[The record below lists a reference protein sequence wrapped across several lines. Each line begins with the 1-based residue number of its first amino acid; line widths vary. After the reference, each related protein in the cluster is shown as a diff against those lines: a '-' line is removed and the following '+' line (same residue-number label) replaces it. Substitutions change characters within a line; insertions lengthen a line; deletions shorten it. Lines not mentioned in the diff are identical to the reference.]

1 MAQPRGRQRGGRAIR
16 ALGLAALGFQVTG
29 SDISPVAVQRAGDEA
44 ARRGI
49 RLPCFIADVRALP
62 VCSTT
67 FDAVIACDN
76 ALPHLLSEDEIHQ
89 ALQECLRCLRPNGR
103 CVISMRDYEVP
114 PSPGTVETRD
124 YGDRTWAG
132 RDCRLSQIWRWH
144 GAFYDVAF
152 ELMTNDDAKEVVAR
166 TPPTTYFAIRTDRV
180 AMLMEQ
186 AGFTWVRRSRRT
198 RMPYARYP
206 APLARLVARRRP
218 RRRGDASARLGPSTH
233 CLRQRALASDV
244 LRGRRGPSIVGGSA
258 WEPTP
263 WRAVQAARGRR

>member
-1 MAQPRGRQRGGRAIR
+1 VAILDVRGFYDALAPWYHLVYPDWEASIARQGQALASLLASECGSLPHDVLDAAVGIGTQ

-186 AGFTWVRRSRRT
+186 AGFTRVRRVEGCLFQ
-198 RMPYARYP
+198 PVLVGAR
-206 APLARLVARRRP
+206 
-218 RRRGDASARLGPSTH
+218 
-233 CLRQRALASDV
+233 
-244 LRGRRGPSIVGGSA
+244 
-258 WEPTP
+258 
-263 WRAVQAARGRR
+263 